1 VPTNGRAFTRFYC
14 FARSSRWSEEKVR
27 ADQRKDR
34 FRLDNPYHPP
44 RHATKWPPRAQ
55 RARPAGH
62 FLNRAAG
69 HFLNRAAGHFL
80 NRPAGQVLK
89 QAPRFRRRFADCR
102 REDGDFR
109 VSSAIPALRSYHG
122 SVPKYSIVVPFH
134 NEEENVTTLY
144 DRVKHVMEQVGESF
158 EMIFV
163 DDGSRDRTYR
173 LLEEIAAVD
182 SRVLVVK
189 LRRNFGQ
196 TSALAAGFDNAQGD
210 FVLAMDG
217 DLQHDPAEIPGF
229 LAKLEEGYDV
239 VSGWRSQR
247 ADNVV
252 LRRMPSKA
260 ANWLMAK
267 LSGVNIHDF
276 GTTFKA
282 YRREVIQSIPLYGE
296 MHRFIPALASWYGA
310 SICEIPIT
318 NPKREF
324 GRSHYGLSRTARV
337 FFDLMTIRF
346 LLRYMTRPL
355 HFFGG
360 VGILGMM
367 GGSALAVWLLV
378 LKLVTGQHVMAAHGP
393 IFVIAGV
400 LILAGIQ
407 MMGIGLLGELQV
419 RHFHTAAH
427 RAPYAIERIVRLRSS
442 EESLLQ

>member
-1 VPTNGRAFTRFYC
+1 M
-14 FARSSRWSEEKVR
+14 
-27 ADQRKDR
+27 
-34 FRLDNPYHPP
+34 
-44 RHATKWPPRAQ
+44 
-55 RARPAGH
+55 
-62 FLNRAAG
+62 
-69 HFLNRAAGHFL
+69 
-80 NRPAGQVLK
+80 
-89 QAPRFRRRFADCR
+89 
-102 REDGDFR
+102 
-109 VSSAIPALRSYHG
+109 
-122 SVPKYSIVVPFH
+122 PKYSIVVPFH

-144 DRVKHVMEQVGESF
+144 DRVKLVMEHIGDSF
-158 EMIFV
+158 ELVFV

-196 TSALAAGFDNAQGD
+196 TSALAAGFDHAQGG

-217 DLQHDPAEIPGF
+217 DLQHDPEEIPNF

-247 ADNVV
+247 CDNML
-252 LRRMPSKA
+252 LRRIPSQA
-260 ANWLMAK
+260 ANWLMAR
-267 LSGVNIHDF
+267 LSGVSIHDF

-310 SICEIPIT
+310 SICEIPIS
-318 NPKREF
+318 NPQRLF
-324 GRSHYGLSRTARV
+324 GKSHYGISRTIRV

-355 HFFGG
+355 HFFGSIG
-360 VGILGMM
+360 ALGMLS
-367 GGSALAVWLLV
+367 GAALAAWLLA
-378 LKLVTGQHVMAAHGP
+378 LKLVTGEHVMDVHGP

-400 LILAGIQ
+400 LLLAGIQ

-427 RAPYAIERIVRLRSS
+427 RAPYAVERILRLRSS
-442 EESLLQ
+442 EESMLF